1 MRKLIKD
8 INRFYL
14 YIVTAV
20 QAVLAL
26 IWLILCKHAVVSVL
40 GIVSACAVLCAV
52 GFFFLPKGK
61 MTKYV
66 IAAYLLTFPLIL
78 DTAIAPGHLALLPS
92 APAGNVEE
100 LNVQRFA
107 WPYLVRMSYLS
118 KFDFL
123 DETDIREASS
133 STDYL
138 WNEFF
143 PVMEANLDP
152 EFLPEVYREVVK
164 TALKTYKSVMTPVL
178 LRDLAYH
185 IVSPITPYIN
195 LCGAKGSLTG
205 KNYNA
210 FILGTDGFGRIYFW
224 FGLYS
229 FLGLLILGV
238 VNLFTDRRF
247 VKVKTFVFG
256 FITVAAISLYD
267 MYFTVRGFDYKN
279 TAWITILYILLFLI
293 PLRRENVDN

>member
-8 INRFYL
+8 INKYYL

-26 IWLILCKHAVVSVL
+26 IWLVLCKHSSVSVL
-40 GIVSACAVLCAV
+40 GIVSAGVVLCAV
-52 GFFFLPKGK
+52 GFFFFSKGK

-78 DTAIAPGHLALLPS
+78 DTAIAPGHLALLPG
-92 APAGNVEE
+92 APAGDIEE
-100 LNVQRFA
+100 LNIQRFA
-107 WPYLVRMSYLS
+107 WPYLVRMSYFS

-164 TALKTYKSVMTPVL
+164 TALKSYNSVMAPAL
-178 LRDLAYH
+178 LRDFAYH
-185 IVSPITPYIN
+185 IASPITPYIN
-195 LCGAKGSLTG
+195 LCGAVGSLTG

-210 FILGTDGFGRIYFW
+210 FIRGTDGFGRVYFW

-229 FLGLLILGV
+229 FLGLMVLGI
-238 VNLFTDRRF
+238 VNFIADRRF

-256 FITVAAISLYD
+256 FISVAAISLYD
-267 MYFTVRGFDYKN
+267 MYFTLRGFDYKN
-279 TAWITILYILLFLI
+279 TAWITIIYILLFLI